1 MARKSQN
8 FMETEPSVKSPFQK
22 KKTLQKISQFHL
34 ISLCGNFVERHS
46 IRKVSGESPETLRVL
61 CLFTKL
67 PHQEIGWNYG
77 SLHSEDFGSDGQKLR
92 QHRFEKFLVPLI
104 LAGFHYFVPN
114 ILPGMVL
121 FLFAIWIGICLLCT
135 FFPFLNWFLFA

>member
-46 IRKVSGESPETLRVL
+46 IRKVSGESPETLRVR
-61 CLFTKL
+61 CLSTKL
-67 PHQEIGWNYG
+67 THQEIGWNYG

-92 QHRFEKFLVPLI
+92 QHRFEKFLVLSI

-121 FLFAIWIGICLLCT
+121 FLFAIWIGICLP
-135 FFPFLNWFLFA
+135 FFPFLNWFLLA

>member
-1 MARKSQN
+1 M
-8 FMETEPSVKSPFQK
+8 
-22 KKTLQKISQFHL
+22 
-34 ISLCGNFVERHS
+34 CGNFVERRS
-46 IRKVSGESPETLRVL
+46 IRKVSGESPETLRLL
-61 CLFTKL
+61 CLSTKL

-77 SLHSEDFGSDGQKLR
+77 SLHSENFGSDGQKLR
-92 QHRFEKFLVPLI
+92 QHRFEKFLVVSI

-121 FLFAIWIGICLLCT
+121 FLFAIWIGICLP